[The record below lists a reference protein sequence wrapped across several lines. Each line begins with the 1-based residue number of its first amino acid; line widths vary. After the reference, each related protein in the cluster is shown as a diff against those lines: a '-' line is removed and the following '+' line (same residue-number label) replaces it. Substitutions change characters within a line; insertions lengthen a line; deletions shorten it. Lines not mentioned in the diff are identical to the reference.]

1 MTKIVRHALAIIILL
16 CLPAAGCGPGQAGLS
31 VKVHLPPAGKLP
43 AGLRG
48 EQPPGKGE
56 FPAGITDFRLC
67 VSAADM
73 AKPRCDQFNK
83 ADYLSQ
89 GKARLGGIPA
99 GSNRKVTFQG
109 YDFKET
115 SDEKVVWCGEVS
127 GVEINKD
134 ATTQVEMFVT
144 ACSNFT
150 LTRGDLER
158 ARAFH
163 TATRL
168 PDGRVLVAGGFNVAL
183 GGQFCPDGDCL
194 RLSATDS
201 IEIYDPR
208 QGTFSSPPGAALS
221 VPRALHTAT
230 LLPDGRVL
238 VAGGCQEALWYTT
251 FNLARTP
258 IEVASDGWGSAGA
271 TADIIT
277 VSGDSVSVRTVSGAM
292 SSSRA
297 LHRALA
303 LPDGDVLLLGGIGI
317 GNQPLNSLTR
327 FVTAQ
332 DTFEDQAVPLQSA
345 RQAFTML
352 PLEGQGEETR
362 RLLWGGNHPAQA
374 GAGNFAETV
383 SVSGDGSLETAL
395 PAFVTG
401 QASRGLPVFGA
412 AGAVYD
418 GQQVLLT
425 GGMLT
430 DTSLHPN
437 ITRPE
442 VLRLFRVIDF
452 SSGDPTI
459 TRPLDDQNT
468 MRYFRALHTASL
480 LQRPMDVGD
489 PAERILVAGGLT
501 ASGAVGLDFEPQNT
515 AEFFLTWESNDANS
529 FVTSQIDS
537 VTVQMNEPRA
547 GHSASELDANS
558 DALRFRKCSLSRVH
572 LPILIP
578 LPTTT
583 RS

>member
-168 PDGRVLVAGGFNVAL
+168 PDGRVLVTGGFNVAL

-238 VAGGCQEALWYTT
+238 VAGGAVAYLVLMLSAPLLADVFSREGDVHDPLALFLRLGLMGFPAASLVLIANAT
-251 FNLARTP
+251 FNA
-258 IEVASDGWGSAGA
+258 
-271 TADIIT
+271 
-277 VSGDSVSVRTVSGAM
+277 
-292 SSSRA
+292 
-297 LHRALA
+297 HR
-303 LPDGDVLLLGGIGI
+303 
-317 GNQPLNSLTR
+317 QPLR
-327 FVTAQ
+327 A
-332 DTFEDQAVPLQSA
+332 
-345 RQAFTML
+345 
-352 PLEGQGEETR
+352 
-362 RLLWGGNHPAQA
+362 
-374 GAGNFAETV
+374 
-383 SVSGDGSLETAL
+383 
-395 PAFVTG
+395 
-401 QASRGLPVFGA
+401 
-412 AGAVYD
+412 
-418 GQQVLLT
+418 
-425 GGMLT
+425 
-430 DTSLHPN
+430 TSLN
-437 ITRPE
+437 L
-442 VLRLFRVIDF
+442 LRLFGVLA
-452 SSGDPTI
+452 
-459 TRPLDDQNT
+459 PLAWLGSRF
-468 MRYFRALHTASL
+468 M
-480 LQRPMDVGD
+480 
-489 PAERILVAGGLT
+489 GLPGIFLAMSAT
-501 ASGAVGLDFEPQNT
+501 EFVVGAVAWAWLAP
-515 AEFFLTWESNDANS
+515 
-529 FVTSQIDS
+529 
-537 VTVQMNEPRA
+537 
-547 GHSASELDANS
+547 
-558 DALRFRKCSLSRVH
+558 LRQEGS
-572 LPILIP
+572 
-578 LPTTT
+578 
-583 RS
+583 